1 MRQDGKLILRTVVAA
16 FAALAVA
23 IGAFLFEAG

>member
-1 MRQDGKLILRTVVAA
+1 MRQDGKVIYRTVVAT

>member
-1 MRQDGKLILRTVVAA
+1 MRRDGKLILRTVVAT

-23 IGAFLFEAG
+23 VGAFLFEAG